1 MVQLVLDER
10 QRELAFEGKRWFD
23 LVRMALRSKDQTSK
37 EMLDVMINHKYTS
50 NQDQYRVK
58 MSTISSL
65 FFPISEREINTNP
78 LLEQNEAY
86 ETEENV
92 EKN

>member
-1 MVQLVLDER
+1 MNVSANWHSKESV
-10 QRELAFEGKRWFD
+10 G
-23 LVRMALRSKDQTSK
+23 LRSKDQTSK